1 MTIEKLEKA
10 NEIRDEIKKLEGF
23 AKAYKCSSEPNVI
36 LSKYVIYPQVGE
48 AIYKESRLAL
58 REFPDLQDFISGYI
72 SDKITE
78 LEKQLE
84 EL

>member
-1 MTIEKLEKA
+1 MTIEQLEKA
-10 NEIRDEIKKLEGF
+10 NKISDKIQKLNSFRNAFICKSKPNRIVAEYDIYLPIGGSV
-23 AKAYKCSSEPNVI
+23 YKD
-36 LSKYVIYPQVGE
+36 
-48 AIYKESRLAL
+48 SRIVLDD
-58 REFPDLQDFISGYI
+58 FPDLQDFISGYL

>member
-1 MTIEKLEKA
+1 MTVEKLEKA
-10 NEIRDEIKKLEGF
+10 NSIMEKIKKIKEF
-23 AKAYKCSSEPNVI
+23 KIAFCCYSNSNII
-36 LSKYVIYPQVGE
+36 LSKYIKYPELGE
-48 AIYKESRLAL
+48 PIHKESKLNL
-58 REFPDLQDFISGYI
+58 EEFLELQDFISGYL

>member
-1 MTIEKLEKA
+1 MTIEHLEQA
-10 NEIRDEIKKLEGF
+10 NEINRKISMLRHFE
-23 AKAYKCSSEPNVI
+23 YKCNSSYMGIVF
-36 LSKYVIYPQVGE
+36 GE
-48 AIYKESRLAL
+48 EEMSLID
-58 REFPDLQDFISGYI
+58 FPDLKDFISGYL

>member
-1 MTIEKLEKA
+1 MTIEQLEKA
-10 NEIRDEIKKLEGF
+10 NEIRDKIKKLEEF
-23 AKAYKCSSEPNVI
+23 KKAFLCKQEPNVI
-36 LSKYVIYPQVGE
+36 FAKYVIYPVARE
-48 AIYKESRLAL
+48 AVYKESRLAL
-58 REFPDLQDFISGYI
+58 KDFPDLQDFISGYL

>member
-1 MTIEKLEKA
+1 MKF
-10 NEIRDEIKKLEGF
+10 EIKSKKLECF
-23 AKAYKCSSEPNVI
+23 IKAYKCSPESNAIIAKYAIRSPIAEPT
-36 LSKYVIYPQVGE
+36 
-48 AIYKESRLAL
+48 YKESRLAL